1 MDDQNGHDE
10 TPDLGTLA
18 DRLHDRLRATAERPV
33 ERSASRW
40 LGEAEAVAGDAA
52 GAGERAVICKRARQ
66 VEELLA
72 NVEETGDPAADE
84 RVAEARDVAGRIL
97 ARC

>member
-1 MDDQNGHDE
+1 MDDRKGQDGDL
-10 TPDLGTLA
+10 DLGALA
-18 DRLHDRLRATAERPV
+18 DRLHDHLRATAERPV

-40 LGEAEAVAGDAA
+40 LGEVEAVAGDAA
-52 GAGERAVICKRARQ
+52 GAGDRAVICKRARQ
-66 VEELLA
+66 VEDLLA

-84 RVAEARDVAGRIL
+84 RVAEARAVVGRIV